1 MQPPTLSPRTSRPGG
16 ARVVALALVSVLWQ
30 ACSGADITTP
40 PTTGQI
46 KVTTSTSGTEPDSD
60 GYSVSL
66 DTLGGVPIAANG
78 SVLLTADPGDHTVE
92 LAGVSPNCGV
102 DGGVRQSVP
111 VTAGDTAAVG
121 FAVTCTATA
130 GGLRVRVSTTGDLPD
145 DSYLLTLDQGAPQP
159 VAANAE
165 LTLTALALGDHVLA
179 LSDIAQNCS
188 VNGANPRS
196 ATVTAGDLME
206 VSFEVRCSS
215 AGVQQWTTMDS
226 QTRADLPDVWGS
238 SGTDVFVVG
247 EEDTETDVFS
257 VIQHYDGTGW
267 TRQLRKAGLVLRAVW
282 GSSSTD
288 VLAVGADQD
297 SPAPRVLHFDGS
309 QWTEVSGFGPGEFEV
324 LGFESV
330 WGSSA
335 TDIFVVG
342 SAFDGIFDQSLIFH
356 YDGTSWRRMQVP
368 GRILPSLVDV
378 WGSSPT
384 DVYAVGQ
391 NDEDAPSR
399 GVILHFDGTTWTP
412 VLQRQGFAPTS
423 IWGSSATDV
432 FVAGFQ
438 VEDNGGDFRVFGTI
452 FHYDGADWSRVT
464 LPPGVGVLHEI
475 WGSSAGD
482 VFSVG
487 DDGIVVH
494 FDGTQWTS
502 TKPTGKGLLGVWG
515 FSPGD
520 VFAVGEA
527 GTILHGT
534 P

>member
-1 MQPPTLSPRTSRPGG
+1 MQALPRSPRTSRPCG
-16 ARVVALALVSVLWQ
+16 ARVLALALVSVLWQ

-78 SVLLTADPGDHTVE
+78 NVLLTADPGDHTVE

-121 FAVTCTATA
+121 FAVTCSATA
-130 GGLRVRVSTTGDLPD
+130 GGLRVRVTTTGDLPD

-159 VAANAE
+159 VAANAD

-188 VNGANPRS
+188 VTGANPRS
-196 ATVTAGDLME
+196 ATVTAGDPVE
-206 VSFEVRCSS
+206 VSFEVSCSS
-215 AGVQQWTTMDS
+215 AGVQQWTAMDS

-247 EEDTETDVFS
+247 EEDTETEVFS

-309 QWTEVSGFGPGEFEV
+309 QWTEVGGFGPGEFEV

-391 NDEDAPSR
+391 NDEDAPST
-399 GVILHFDGTTWTP
+399 GVVLRFDGTTWAP

-487 DDGIVVH
+487 DDGIVLH
-494 FDGTQWTS
+494 FDGNQWTS

-520 VFAVGEA
+520 VFAVGEG

>member
-1 MQPPTLSPRTSRPGG
+1 MQPPTLSPRTSRPCGP
-16 ARVVALALVSVLWQ
+16 RVVALALVSVLWQ

-78 SVLLTADPGDHTVE
+78 SVLLTADAGDHTVQ

-121 FAVTCTATA
+121 FVVACSATA

-145 DSYLLTLDQGAPQP
+145 DSYLLALDQGTPQP
-159 VAANAE
+159 VAANAD

-188 VNGANPRS
+188 VTGANPRS
-196 ATVTAGDLME
+196 ATVTAGDLVEVIFE
-206 VSFEVRCSS
+206 VSCSA
-215 AGVQQWTTMDS
+215 AGVQQWTMMDS

-247 EEDTETDVFS
+247 EENTEVAS

-267 TRQLRKAGLVLRAVW
+267 TRQFRRVGLVLRAVW
-282 GSSSTD
+282 GSSSAD
-288 VLAVGADQD
+288 VLAVGGDQD
-297 SPAPRVLHFDGS
+297 LSAAKVLHFDGS
-309 QWTEVSGFGPGEFEV
+309 QWTDVGGFATGNFESG
-324 LGFESV
+324 LESV

-335 TDIFVVG
+335 TDIFAVG
-342 SAFDGIFDQSLIFH
+342 FVFDGIFDHSLIFH
-356 YDGTSWRRMQVP
+356 FDGTSWRRMQVP
-368 GRILPSLVDV
+368 GRVLPTLVDV

-391 NDEDAPSR
+391 DEEATPST
-399 GVILHFDGTTWTP
+399 GVVLHFDGTTWAP
-412 VLQRQGFAPTS
+412 VLQRPGFAPTS
-423 IWGSSATDV
+423 VWGSSAADV
-432 FVAGFQ
+432 FVAGFG

-452 FHYDGADWSRVT
+452 FHYDGTAWSPVT

-475 WGSSAGD
+475 WGSSAAD

-487 DDGIVVH
+487 DNGIILH
-494 FDGTQWTS
+494 FDGNQWTS
-502 TKPTGKGLLGVWG
+502 SKPTGKGLLGVWG
-515 FSPGD
+515 FSPSD
-520 VFAVGEA
+520 VFAVGET